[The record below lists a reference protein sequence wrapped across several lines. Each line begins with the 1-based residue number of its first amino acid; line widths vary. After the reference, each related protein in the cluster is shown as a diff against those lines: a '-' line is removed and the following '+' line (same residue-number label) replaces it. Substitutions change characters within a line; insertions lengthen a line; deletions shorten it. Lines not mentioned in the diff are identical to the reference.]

1 MRATR
6 STLSRPLLLAALV
19 CVGSTALAGNGNPVT
34 VYKWVDAHGVV
45 HYSDQPRP
53 GAKKLQI
60 AGAQTFSAPPAPVV
74 LSSSAAPQ
82 SAATSRGYR
91 SCTIAQPRDQQMLMN
106 VYKATAVVSTDPPL
120 RPGNRIRLFY
130 DGRQLPGGG
139 SSFTFPVNRGQHTV
153 SAVVVD
159 RFGQILCETSTVT
172 FYVHQPSVLN
182 PYSPLFHHPPPRPPP
197 GR

>member
-6 STLSRPLLLAALV
+6 LTLSRPLALAALA
-19 CVGSTALAGNGNPVT
+19 CLGSTALAGNGNPVT

-60 AGAQTFSAPPAPVV
+60 AGAQTFSAPPAPAMP
-74 LSSSAAPQ
+74 SSQAPQ
-82 SAATSRGYR
+82 ESAPRSRGYR
-91 SCTIAQPRDQQMLMN
+91 SCAITRPRNQQMLMN
-106 VYKATAVVSTDPPL
+106 VYKATAVVNTDPPL
-120 RPGNRIRLFY
+120 RSGNRIRLFY
-130 DGRQLPGGG
+130 DGRQLSGGG
-139 SSFTFPVNRGQHTV
+139 PAFTFPVNRGQHTV

-172 FYVHQPSVLN
+172 FYVHQPSILN
-182 PYSPLFHHPPPRPPP
+182 PHNPVFHHPPPPR
-197 GR
+197 R